1 MPSRRYTVDPDRA
14 FLGSTSRASAEGA
27 PDISVGWVAA
37 ADADS
42 AERKRG
48 GEAEGAPIRLAGGG
62 ERGANAKVGAAI
74 DDSNT
79 VAHEAATC
87 IVTMVCSKWSRW
99 CATCSIYSR
108 SRSRPQEAPSELNIK
123 YFFLMLPKIYLT

>member
-1 MPSRRYTVDPDRA
+1 MDPDRA

-74 DDSNT
+74 DDSNA

-87 IVTMVCSKWSRW
+87 IVTMVVFRESWCSS
-99 CATCSIYSR
+99 CFLSVSPHA
-108 SRSRPQEAPSELNIK
+108 QEVNGSEVS
-123 YFFLMLPKIYLT
+123 